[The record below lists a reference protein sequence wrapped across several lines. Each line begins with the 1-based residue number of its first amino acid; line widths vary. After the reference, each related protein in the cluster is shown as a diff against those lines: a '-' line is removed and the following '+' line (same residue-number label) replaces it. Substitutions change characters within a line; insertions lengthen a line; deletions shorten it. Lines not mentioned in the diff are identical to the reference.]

1 MYIYIYIY
9 ILVFVLHMPKT
20 RHHKN
25 TQHNK
30 NTKTKKLKFKETAI
44 TSDCTKRYSNIEKRY
59 QSIFKKDRDTKKL
72 YNKHQKI
79 LQHAFRI
86 PFAPSKITPQSDFY
100 TYINYRW
107 IQKTE
112 KEYSNKKTKNRYF
125 VEVDIFRLTQ
135 NKVYQDLFKLV
146 KSYIQTEKTQKRNLI
161 NNVYQSL
168 LTLKSDSIFLRFKEM
183 DTLHNSYIEEDNL
196 WSYLAH
202 VNENEIISWGAPL
215 YWTVT
220 QNSKNGEVYSDN
232 IDMPRLSLYDYLL
245 YLGDYGQT
253 PKYIKYKKSVVA
265 RFIEYVNKIF
275 DSCLG
280 KNHGLQ
286 GKDVFD
292 VEVEMLTAMGCDD
305 IKNEDPEG
313 YNKVFA
319 SEALEKYGFDW
330 NEFSKHIG
338 YKQNSHTPHYFIC
351 NSLNY
356 LKCMCKILKDN
367 WKTPKWKAYF
377 FYIRLR
383 QMIRFDRRLIHIYY
397 EFNGKFL
404 EGQPDPFPQSL
415 YPIFGLSLTF
425 NTFLTEEYI
434 SAYWN
439 QEYVDFVQNLADD
452 LLVVFKRIM
461 KRNTWLSTKT
471 KEYALKKL
479 DHLQLVV
486 ARPKKLREDPLLQ
499 YGSDDAWH
507 NMLLITS
514 WRTKKNLELQNKSTV
529 DIPVI
534 DWKLFK
540 LSGTQAYMVNAYYEM
555 NKNKIYV
562 PMAFMQKPFINL
574 DQRDFEYNLARIG
587 YTLGHEMSHSLD
599 NTGSKYD
606 YKGNLHNWWQPE
618 DKRKYNEIVKD
629 IIKQY
634 ETAASYD
641 GIKFNAEITVG
652 ENMADISGMAICQ
665 EYLHDY
671 FEVNEVIIPVRE
683 LNLKNFYVNYA
694 YHQRQHIYK
703 RALFAQLGTNP
714 HPLDKY
720 RTNCVLARL
729 KIFRIMFNIKKGD
742 NMWWPTNEVNST
754 IWN

>member
-1 MYIYIYIY
+1 
-9 ILVFVLHMPKT
+9 
-20 RHHKN
+20 
-25 TQHNK
+25 
-30 NTKTKKLKFKETAI
+30 
-44 TSDCTKRYSNIEKRY
+44 
-59 QSIFKKDRDTKKL
+59 
-72 YNKHQKI
+72 
-79 LQHAFRI
+79 
-86 PFAPSKITPQSDFY
+86 
-100 TYINYRW
+100 
-107 IQKTE
+107 
-112 KEYSNKKTKNRYF
+112 
-125 VEVDIFRLTQ
+125 
-135 NKVYQDLFKLV
+135 
-146 KSYIQTEKTQKRNLI
+146 
-161 NNVYQSL
+161 
-168 LTLKSDSIFLRFKEM
+168 
-183 DTLHNSYIEEDNL
+183 
-196 WSYLAH
+196 
-202 VNENEIISWGAPL
+202 
-215 YWTVT
+215 
-220 QNSKNGEVYSDN
+220 
-232 IDMPRLSLYDYLL
+232 
-245 YLGDYGQT
+245 
-253 PKYIKYKKSVVA
+253 
-265 RFIEYVNKIF
+265 
-275 DSCLG
+275 
-280 KNHGLQ
+280 
-286 GKDVFD
+286 
-292 VEVEMLTAMGCDD
+292 
-305 IKNEDPEG
+305 
-313 YNKVFA
+313 
-319 SEALEKYGFDW
+319 
-330 NEFSKHIG
+330 
-338 YKQNSHTPHYFIC
+338 
-351 NSLNY
+351 
-356 LKCMCKILKDN
+356 
-367 WKTPKWKAYF
+367 
-377 FYIRLR
+377 
-383 QMIRFDRRLIHIYY
+383 MIRFDRRLINIYY
-397 EFNGKFL
+397 DFNNKFL
-404 EGQPDPFPQSL
+404 EGQPDPFPQNL

-439 QEYVDFVQNLADD
+439 QEYVDFVQNIADD

-479 DHLQLVV
+479 DNLQLIV
-486 ARPKKLREDPLLQ
+486 ARPKKLREDPLLP
-499 YGSDDAWH
+499 YVKDDAWR
-507 NMLLITS
+507 NMSLITS
-514 WRTKKNLELQNKSTV
+514 WRTRKNLELQNKNTI
-529 DIPVI
+529 DIPII

-540 LSGTQAYMVNAYYEM
+540 LTGTQAYMVNAYYEM

-606 YKGNLHNWWQPE
+606 YKGNLHDWWQPE

-629 IIKQY
+629 IVKQY

-671 FEVNEVIIPVRE
+671 FEVNEVIIPIRE

-742 NMWWPTNEVNST
+742 NMWWPTNDVNST